1 VLRNDAETSD
11 QFHKHCEAELER
23 NRSML
28 RKANETI
35 KQFQPQKTITQTSPN
50 TTHGPHPGREDASG
64 SNRIIDNPDSSMSP
78 ATYLS
83 PLPTKRKEALDVF
96 PLITVASNDHGAK
109 ALFSRDYL
117 TSQIGGGVQS
127 VIAK

>member
-1 VLRNDAETSD
+1 
-11 QFHKHCEAELER
+11 
-23 NRSML
+23 ML

-35 KQFQPQKTITQTSPN
+35 KRFQAQKTITQTSPN
-50 TTHGPHPGREDASG
+50 TTRGPHPGREDALQASG

-83 PLPTKRKEALDVF
+83 PLPEKRKEALDVF
-96 PLITVASNDHGAK
+96 PLITVAPNDHGAK